1 MAQIDVAYDH
11 PVYTSR
17 ETYSLKT
24 TAGAN
29 TVNDVFVAFTNMRAL
44 AAQINV
50 RVAGTSATTG
60 HAAIFAKVSGTTT
73 TAITTVA
80 LNTTVIGSTT
90 RVELATTSLAAGD
103 LLVCKN
109 GTDATGVSVVAVEA
123 AVIPGSSVTK
133 MA

>member
-1 MAQIDVAYDH
+1 MAQIDTAYDH
-11 PVYTSR
+11 PVIVGRQS
-17 ETYSLKT
+17 YSLKT

-29 TVNDVFVAFTNMRAL
+29 TVNDVFAAFTTMRAL

-50 RVAGTSATTG
+50 RVAGTSASTG

-80 LNTTVIGSTT
+80 LATSTIGTTT
-90 RVELATTSLAAGD
+90 RVELSTTSMAAGD

-109 GTDATGVSVVAVEA
+109 GTDATGVSVVTIEA
-123 AVIPGSSVTK
+123 ALIPGASVTK
-133 MA
+133 PM